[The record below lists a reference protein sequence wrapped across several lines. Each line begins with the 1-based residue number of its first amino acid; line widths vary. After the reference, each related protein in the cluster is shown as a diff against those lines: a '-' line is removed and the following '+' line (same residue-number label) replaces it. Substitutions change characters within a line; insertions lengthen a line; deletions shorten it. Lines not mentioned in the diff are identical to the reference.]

1 MLFIN
6 NDDVQKVF
14 NTKMCMEILE
24 EAYKEEGRGTAVNRT
39 KSNIHVPITG
49 PDYWYRYCSM
59 DGALRE
65 AGVAA
70 TRLKSDLVNWPKVE
84 GKSRAVF
91 YCMEPGIYCGIIFL
105 FSARNGEP
113 LAIMNDGV
121 LQHLRLGATAGIA
134 ARYMAKINASVV
146 GVLGSGGA
154 AEAYVRGYAAVRDLS
169 LIKVYSPHKEHRD
182 EFAKKLTRELNV
194 EVVPTQS
201 PREVV
206 THSDIVASCTD
217 SNEPTILGEWLENGM
232 HVATVN
238 QREADEHVYRRI
250 QRYVKYQ
257 SDITTNIFAA
267 TDGMRPPS
275 LGGSG
280 PEQVRLVGLT
290 PEKGR
295 FHLTDLLVKNV
306 SGRESEEEINFFKQ
320 EGTGVQFAALGY
332 KVYLLCKEKG
342 LGRSIPLDWFTETIR
357 N

>member
-1 MLFIN
+1 MLLIN
-6 NDDVQKVF
+6 NDEVEKVF
-14 NTKMCMEILE
+14 NIKICMEVLE
-24 EAYKEEGRGTAVNRT
+24 RAYKEEGRGTAVNRT
-39 KSNIHVPITG
+39 KSNIHIPITG

-65 AGVAA
+65 DGVAA
-70 TRLKSDLVNWPKVE
+70 TRLKSDLVTWPKIE

-121 LQHLRLGATAGIA
+121 MQHLRLGATAGIA
-134 ARYMAKINASVV
+134 ARYMARKNASVL

-154 AEAYVRGYAAVRDLS
+154 AEAYVRGYAAVRNLS
-169 LIKVYSPHKEHRD
+169 LIKVYSPNKEHRID
-182 EFAKKLTRELNV
+182 FAKKLNQELNV
-194 EVVPTQS
+194 EVVPMQS

-206 THSDIVASCTD
+206 KQSDIVASCTD
-217 SNEPTILGEWLENGM
+217 SSEPTILGEWLEDGM

-238 QREADEHVYRRI
+238 QREADEQVYGRI

-257 SDITTNIFAA
+257 SDITTNIFAT
-267 TDGMRPPS
+267 TDGMQPPS

-280 PEQVRLVGLT
+280 PDQARLVGLI
-290 PEKGR
+290 PEEKR
-295 FHLTDLLVKNV
+295 FHLTDLLVKKV
-306 SGRESEEEINFFKQ
+306 PGRESEEEINFFKS

-332 KVYLLCKEKG
+332 KAYLLCKENG
-342 LGRSIPLDWFTETIR
+342 LGRNIPLEWFTETIR